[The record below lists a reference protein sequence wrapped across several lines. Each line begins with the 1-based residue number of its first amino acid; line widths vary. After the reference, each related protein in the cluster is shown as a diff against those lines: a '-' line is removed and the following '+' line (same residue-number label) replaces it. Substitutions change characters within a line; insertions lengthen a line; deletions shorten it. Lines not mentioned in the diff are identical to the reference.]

1 MTTPRRD
8 PHYGGRGAASS
19 RVLRARVSSLAGMFS
34 HPAAPIPPQQPQDS
48 KVAGT
53 PALDADWA
61 AAATRWEPEIRPA
74 SAAQWSWLRWAWE
87 QLDGSLPSSAAPAA
101 SAAEGSEAAAQRDAA
116 VLDASLALLTAFLQA
131 ADGDA
136 EVLSGAEAEA
146 PDGSTLRGAPRA
158 AAVAGELAARCG
170 TTLCFAQLWSLARPE
185 ELQEDPWAELA
196 GVSASGDQEALD
208 VPGEEARRR
217 PLFPLDSDDIAWIVS
232 GSMTAAKD
240 STWRWFSGLA
250 AGSGQG

>member
-1 MTTPRRD
+1 
-8 PHYGGRGAASS
+8 
-19 RVLRARVSSLAGMFS
+19 MFS

-74 SAAQWSWLRWAWE
+74 SPAHWSWLRWAWE
-87 QLDGSLPSSAAPAA
+87 QLDGDLPSSTAPA
-101 SAAEGSEAAAQRDAA
+101 SGAAEGPEAAAQGDAA
-116 VLDASLALLTAFLQA
+116 LLDASLALLTAFLQA

-146 PDGSTLRGAPRA
+146 PDGTTLRGAPRA
-158 AAVAGELAARCG
+158 AAVAEELAARCG

-185 ELQEDPWAELA
+185 ELQEDPWAEL
-196 GVSASGDQEALD
+196 SGDPAEADQETEVVD

-250 AGSGQG
+250 AGAAQS

>member
-1 MTTPRRD
+1 
-8 PHYGGRGAASS
+8 
-19 RVLRARVSSLAGMFS
+19 MFT

-53 PALDADWA
+53 PALDSDWA
-61 AAATRWEPEIRPA
+61 AAATRWEPEIRPSSPA
-74 SAAQWSWLRWAWE
+74 HWSWLRWAWE
-87 QLDGSLPSSAAPAA
+87 QLDGDLPSSTAPA
-101 SAAEGSEAAAQRDAA
+101 SGAAEGSEAAAQGDAA
-116 VLDASLALLTAFLQA
+116 LLDASLALLTAFLRA

-136 EVLSGAEAEA
+136 EVLSGAGAEA
-146 PDGSTLRGAPRA
+146 PDGTTLRGAPSA
-158 AAVAGELAARCG
+158 AAVAEELAARCG

-185 ELQEDPWAELA
+185 ELQEDPWAELGGDPA
-196 GVSASGDQEALD
+196 EADQETEVVD

-250 AGSGQG
+250 AGAAQS